1 MMIPNRR
8 VLLADD
14 DIEVR
19 AGVEDLLAPLGLEFL
34 HAETGLEALEVARQ
48 RLDQL
53 HLLVLDFH
61 MPGCNGLDVF
71 VSLRAQAR
79 GLRVPP
85 CILYSGAATDEVR
98 SRALNLG
105 AWAFLRK
112 PVQPDELRSAVLRA
126 LAEQRP

>member
-1 MMIPNRR
+1 MMPTHRR

-19 AGVEDLLAPLGLEFL
+19 TGVEDLLSPLGLEVL
-34 HAETGLEALEVARQ
+34 HAESGPQALAIARE
-48 RLDQL
+48 RLQQL

-71 VSLRAQAR
+71 TSLRACAE

-85 CILYSGAATDEVR
+85 CIFYSGEATELVR
-98 SRALNLG
+98 SKALDLG

-112 PVQPDELRSAVLRA
+112 PVQPDELRNQVLQA
-126 LAEQRP
+126 LRSCA

>member
-1 MMIPNRR
+1 MMQPNRR

-19 AGVEDLLAPLGLEFL
+19 AGVEDLLSPLGLEVL
-34 HAETGLEALEVARQ
+34 HAETGTQALEIARE

-71 VSLRAQAR
+71 TSLRSTP

-85 CILYSGAATDEVR
+85 CILYSGEATELVR
-98 SRALNLG
+98 SQALDLG

-112 PVQPDELRSAVLRA
+112 PVQPAELRSQVMRA
-126 LAEQRP
+126 LRHAG

>member
-1 MMIPNRR
+1 MMLTNRR

-19 AGVEDLLAPLGLEFL
+19 SGVEDLLSPLGLEVL
-34 HAETGLEALEVARQ
+34 HAETGPQALEIARE
-48 RLDQL
+48 RLEQL

-71 VSLRAQAR
+71 TSLRASSV
-79 GLRVPP
+79 GLRMPP
-85 CILYSGAATDEVR
+85 CIFYSGEATELVR
-98 SRALNLG
+98 SKALDLG

-112 PVQPDELRSAVLRA
+112 PVQPDELRNQVMRA
-126 LAEQRP
+126 LRHAV

>member
-1 MMIPNRR
+1 MMLTNRR

-19 AGVEDLLAPLGLEFL
+19 SGVEDLLSPLGLEVL
-34 HAETGLEALEVARQ
+34 HAETGPEALALARE

-71 VSLRAQAR
+71 TSLRAATS
-79 GLRVPP
+79 GLRLPP
-85 CILYSGAATDEVR
+85 CIFYSGEATELVR
-98 SRALNLG
+98 SKALDLG

-112 PVQPDELRSAVLRA
+112 PVEPNELRNEVLRA
-126 LAEQRP
+126 LQHGG

>member
-1 MMIPNRR
+1 MMLQNRR

-19 AGVEDLLAPLGLEFL
+19 AGVEDLLSPLGLEVL
-34 HAETGLEALEVARQ
+34 HAENGTEALAIAREH
-48 RLDQL
+48 LEQL

-71 VSLRAQAR
+71 SSLRASL

-85 CILYSGAATDEVR
+85 CIFYSGEATELVR
-98 SRALNLG
+98 SRALDLG

-112 PVQPDELRSAVLRA
+112 PVQPNELRSEVLRA
-126 LAEQRP
+126 LRHAG